1 MSQGKLNGLFPPQ
14 SLSGVNSQQG
24 MVPTP
29 VQPQIG
35 QFANTFG
42 QAGAIPPAAPQNA
55 SLNPSQ
61 AGSVFTTG
69 SYAVQPQ
76 TQIAPQT
83 QPQTQPQPQIPA
95 APVAPT
101 QTTYDPGQFTA
112 FGGANPLDNAA
123 DPTFTDPTR
132 GQPLPAG
139 TAYFSGQPAQPGLA
153 GTDWDAFNKMLNANP
168 DYAPGQGPAV

>member
-1 MSQGKLNGLFPPQ
+1 MSQGKLQGLVPPQ
-14 SLSGVNSQQG
+14 SLSGANSQQG

-42 QAGAIPPAAPQNA
+42 QPGAVPPAAAQNA

-61 AGSVFTTG
+61 AGSVFTSG

-83 QPQTQPQPQIPA
+83 QPQTPA
-95 APVAPT
+95 APVAPV
-101 QTTYDPGQFTA
+101 QMDPGQFTA
-112 FGGANPLDNAA
+112 FGGRNPLDSLYSSTF
-123 DPTFTDPTR
+123 DTGPTT
-132 GQPLPAG
+132 
-139 TAYFSGQPAQPGLA
+139 S
-153 GTDWDAFNKMLNANP
+153 
-168 DYAPGQGPAV
+168 